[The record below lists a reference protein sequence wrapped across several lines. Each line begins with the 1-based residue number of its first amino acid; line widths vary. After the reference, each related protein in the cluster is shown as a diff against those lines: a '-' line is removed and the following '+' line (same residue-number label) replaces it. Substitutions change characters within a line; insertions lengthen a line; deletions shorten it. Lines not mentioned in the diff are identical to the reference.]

1 MTRSSQQT
9 YIQRLGFQ
17 DQDRSNLRHGLACE
31 YLFNRLVERDL
42 VTGLHE
48 KAQKTL
54 TWKKQSIIE
63 LKTNLESSLRSAEY
77 FLKHGHSSE
86 STHVEG
92 IRANL
97 LDCKQKIDLLDLIIL
112 ENKIDVNYLA
122 GLVRS
127 QIASSDYVNVPI
139 SSGKFVNGFADVFL
153 KGVSYLN
160 IDFEGL
166 HNLDIKWSARVGTSE
181 CYGGQNGSVLGEVK
195 ITPEPAENIIQQ
207 IAFYRQY
214 VSVAE
219 VIILVDYAAPQLKRM
234 TENSDIYVYR
244 LGKTFEEWCSHRPQ
258 PDVEEF

>member
-48 KAQKTL
+48 KAQTAL
-54 TWKKQSIIE
+54 AWKKQSIIE
-63 LKTNLESSLRSAEY
+63 SKANLNVSLKSAEY
-77 FLKHGHSSE
+77 YLKNGYSGE
-86 STHVEG
+86 STHVES

-97 LDCKQKIDLLDLIIL
+97 LDCKQKLDLLDSIIL

-122 GLVRS
+122 NLVRS
-127 QIASSDYVNVPI
+127 RIASSDYVNVPI

-160 IDFEGL
+160 IDFEDL
-166 HNLDIKWSARVGTSE
+166 HNLDIKWSAGVSSPE
-181 CYGGQNGSVLGEVK
+181 CYGGQSGSVLGEVK

-214 VSVAE
+214 VSVSE

-234 TENSDIYVYR
+234 TENSDIHVYR
-244 LGKTFEEWCSHRPQ
+244 LGKTFEEWCSQRPQ
-258 PDVEEF
+258 PEVQEF